1 DINDSYGHA
10 AGDMALREFT
20 RRLSAILRQSDYFG
34 RYGGE
39 EFLIL
44 VGDTNREQVMQ
55 ASERFRLAIAG
66 TPFDI
71 GATSQHITA
80 SFGVALTSNVAE
92 SAEAV
97 VARADQALYAAKAG
111 GRNRCEHI

>member
-1 DINDSYGHA
+1 MA
-10 AGDMALREFT
+10 MPGDMALREFT

-34 RYGGE
+34 RSGGE
-39 EFLIL
+39 EFLCL

-55 ASERFRLAIAG
+55 ASERFRLAIAE

-71 GATSQHITA
+71 GTAGRHITA
-80 SFGVALTSNVAE
+80 SFGIALTSGAAE

-97 VARADQALYAAKAG
+97 VAAADRALYAAKAG
-111 GRNRCEHI
+111 GRNRCVLA